1 MLTVKDGKN
10 QDWANMSLFD
20 LAQGGAEDIFFT
32 YKIDELL
39 SKEIERIKLTKLYDT
54 LISPLTTEF
63 AEIERKGLDVDTDLL
78 PVIGIEL
85 EKLMELRNKEI
96 REIPEVKDYNLGS
109 SAQKVKILFTDEDG
123 FALYPPKRSKETDAP
138 STDKKC
144 LDELVMQIEEELE
157 SRKK

>member
-1 MLTVKDGKN
+1 MLTVKYGKK
-10 QDWANMSLFD
+10 QDWANMSLYD

-63 AEIERKGLDVDTDLL
+63 AEIERRGLDVDTDLL

-144 LDELVMQIEEELE
+144 LDELVAQIEEELE